1 MTNSLDRYE
10 ELSHF
15 LRTRRERI
23 TPEQIGLPETRRRRT
38 PGLRRSEVAM
48 LADVGLDWYT
58 YLEQGRHI
66 NVSAEVLD
74 RIAEVLRL
82 NESERRHLFYLARKQ
97 LPLNETWKSSKATPE
112 LQRFLDSQN
121 VSPANV
127 MDERMNII
135 AWNEAYCALNGD
147 LAAMSERERNFV
159 WMTFTSARFRYIKGD
174 QWELHARRI
183 AAKFHAGYAR
193 HVDDPWWSE
202 QFEALCEASSE
213 FREFWESY
221 EVLDAIDAPKAL
233 QCPNLG
239 TLNFDMVSFQYL
251 NDSNLTVSIHVP
263 HPDGTVEKMQR
274 LLFDYRSQHS
284 GELEPSQKV

>member
-1 MTNSLDRYE
+1 MANRLDRYE
-10 ELSHF
+10 ELSRF
-15 LRTRRERI
+15 LRTRRERM
-23 TPEQIGLPETRRRRT
+23 TPEEAGLPESGRRRT
-38 PGLRRSEVAM
+38 PGLRRGEVAL

-82 NESERRHLFYLARKQ
+82 DESERRHLFYLARKQ
-97 LPLNETWKSSKATPE
+97 LPLIETKKPSKVTPA
-112 LQRFLDSQN
+112 LQRYLDSQN
-121 VSPANV
+121 LSPANV
-127 MDERMNII
+127 MDARMNIL

-159 WMTFTSARFRYIKGD
+159 WMTFTSPRFRYIKGD

-183 AAKFHAGYAR
+183 AANFHAGYAR

-202 QFEALCEASSE
+202 QFEALSQASSE
-213 FREFWESY
+213 FREFWDAQ

-233 QCPNLG
+233 RCPNLG
-239 TLNFDMVSFQYL
+239 ILNFDLVSFQYL
-251 NDSNLTVSIHVP
+251 DDSNLTVSVHVP

-274 LLFDYRSQHS
+274 LLSDYQSQRPGPVES
-284 GELEPSQKV
+284 FQ